1 MATRKDLVDRTLTM
15 VAAIAAAVL
24 PILVDSHVVTSLI
37 AADIGSGVA
46 VLIAGYHGGSVVTSR
61 AAAAPADQLP

>member
-1 MATRKDLVDRTLTM
+1 MSTSKNTIDRVLTL
-15 VAAIAAAVL
+15 AAALAAAVL
-24 PILVDSHVVTSLI
+24 PILVDAHVLSSLI

-46 VLIAGYHGGSVVTSR
+46 VLIGGYHGGSVVTNR